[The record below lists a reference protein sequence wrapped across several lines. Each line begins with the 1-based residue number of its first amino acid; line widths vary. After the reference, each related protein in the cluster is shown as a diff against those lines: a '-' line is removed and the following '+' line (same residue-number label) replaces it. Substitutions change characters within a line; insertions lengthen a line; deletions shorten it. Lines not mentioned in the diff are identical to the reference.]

1 MINDR
6 LKNLRNELTKI
17 DLQAIFINKKE
28 DVFYFSSF
36 KGDDTFLFITLDN
49 AYIITDF
56 RYIEQAKKEAFSFE
70 IIRTENNLW
79 DKLNDIILHEKI
91 SHIGIQEQYISLSSY
106 KNYTSNLHEI
116 TFVEIDNIPKKLRMK
131 KTSQELSCIRDAV
144 KVADDAFSH
153 IINNIQVGMTEKEIS
168 LELEYFMRKNNASGV
183 SFETIVASGV
193 RSCMPHGV
201 ASNKII
207 EYGDT
212 ITLDYGAIYNNYC
225 SDMTRTIF
233 IGEPN
238 KQILKIYDIV
248 KSAQLQAIEKA
259 KPGVTVCDID
269 KAARDVII
277 NSGYGNYFGH
287 SVGHGVGL
295 EVHEL
300 PSVSPK
306 NDTVLETGMVITIEP
321 GIYLPNVGGVRIEDM
336 LTVGKT
342 SSEILTKS
350 SKDII
355 VI

>member
-70 IIRTENNLW
+70 LIRTENNLW
-79 DKLNDIILHEKI
+79 DRLNDIIFHEKI
-91 SHIGIQEQYISLSSY
+91 SHIGIQEQYISLNSY

-168 LELEYFMRKNNASGV
+168 LELEYFMRNNNASGV

-201 ASNKII
+201 ASDKII

-233 IGEPN
+233 VGEPN

-248 KSAQLQAIEKA
+248 KSAQLQAIENT
-259 KPGVTVCDID
+259 KPGVTVGDID
-269 KAARDVII
+269 KAARDII
-277 NSGYGNYFGH
+277 IDSGYGNYFGH

-306 NDTVLETGMVITIEP
+306 NDTVLESGMVITIEP